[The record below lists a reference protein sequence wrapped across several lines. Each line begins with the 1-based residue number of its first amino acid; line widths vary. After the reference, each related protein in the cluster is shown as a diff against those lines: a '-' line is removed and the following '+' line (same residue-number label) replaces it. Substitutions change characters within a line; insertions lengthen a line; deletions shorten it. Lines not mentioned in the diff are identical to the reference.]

1 MYSVYILYI
10 LGKPFLIIYEKAI
23 KLKYGLHCTCTT
35 AMHTQFKLSKK
46 QCTINYLLNNKVTNL
61 ADPAAATDAANR
73 KYVDSKVV
81 AFSIA
86 LG

>member
-1 MYSVYILYI
+1 MEGQLT
-10 LGKPFLIIYEKAI
+10 LQGGFAGDL
-23 KLKYGLHCTCTT
+23 
-35 AMHTQFKLSKK
+35 
-46 QCTINYLLNNKVTNL
+46 NLLNNKVTNL